1 MSVVAPV
8 PPFDGFNVPPST
20 TAPEVGVFGVNPVV
34 PPLNVPVAPGAP
46 AGIPKLNV
54 AAELLPEFVTVGVD
68 P

>member
-1 MSVVAPV
+1 M
-8 PPFDGFNVPPST
+8 PPRT
-20 TAPEVGVFGVNPVV
+20 TAPEVGVFGVKPVV

-54 AAELLPEFVTVGVD
+54 AAELLPEFVTVGVE